1 MNKGSEATFD
11 DIGESALTG
20 AAMGAV
26 AGPLLEKGVPALIK
40 GTKSGMKAGKYTN
53 GTMTDKF

>member
-1 MNKGSEATFD
+1 MQKGSEATGA

-26 AGPLLEKGVPALIK
+26 AGPLLEKGIPALVK
-40 GTKSGMKAGKYTN
+40 
-53 GTMTDKF
+53 

>member
-26 AGPLLEKGVPALIK
+26 
-40 GTKSGMKAGKYTN
+40 T
-53 GTMTDKF
+53 